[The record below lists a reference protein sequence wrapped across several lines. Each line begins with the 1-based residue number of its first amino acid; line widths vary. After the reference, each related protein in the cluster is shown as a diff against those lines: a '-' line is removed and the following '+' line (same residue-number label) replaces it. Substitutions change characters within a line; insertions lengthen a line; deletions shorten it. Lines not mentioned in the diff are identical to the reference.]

1 MTLIKRLAIILFAV
15 IFLASC
21 GTAPNE
27 IEVTGDI
34 PGVEKLYESEYSFD
48 KDAEPYFVS
57 NVNDKLSLSN
67 KRGDPKYSH
76 VMPGDNG
83 YFVGITIGEFDGWVR
98 YYPYYSFDPLM
109 TGQER
114 VICEENCRGF
124 IKIDNKNA
132 YMFTGLVN
140 MGYEYG
146 KVYKLNYSNETGW
159 TSNLIFEGDSEVIES
174 VYSNGTAY
182 FITYNNL
189 YSISDDDKISEPL
202 LDVSQYSLT
211 SITALDG
218 VIYVGTFG
226 GVLGYNQSTGD
237 VTFYTPTK

>member
-1 MTLIKRLAIILFAV
+1 MKIIKRLTIILFAV
-15 IFLASC
+15 VFLASC
-21 GTAPNE
+21 RSGANE

-34 PGVEKLYESEYSFD
+34 SGVEKLYASEYSFD
-48 KDAEPYFVS
+48 RDAEPYFVS
-57 NVNDKLSLSN
+57 TVNNKLSLSN

-98 YYPYYSFDPLM
+98 YYPYYSFDPLVA
-109 TGQER
+109 GQEK
-114 VICEENCRGF
+114 VICEENCQGF

-132 YMFTGLVN
+132 YMFTGLALVTT
-140 MGYEYG
+140 EYG
-146 KVYKLNYSNETGW
+146 KVYKLNYSDETDW
-159 TSNLIFEGDSEVIES
+159 TCNQIFEVDSVIIGS

-189 YSISDDDKISEPL
+189 YSISADDEISEPL
-202 LDVSQYSLT
+202 LDVSQNSLT

-218 VIYVGTFG
+218 IIYVGTFG